1 MERMTATEPLLTV
14 RGLDIAFASGKKLT
28 PRTDGVHFEVR
39 PGEILSLVGESGC
52 GKSITALSLLGLLGR
67 QGRVTGGEVLF
78 KGRDLLKMTE
88 KQLDEIRGR
97 EIAMIFQDITYSLN
111 PVFTIGSQ
119 LTETLR
125 RHRGMSSADACR
137 RAVELLEKTGIPH
150 PQEVMKKYPHML
162 SGGMRQRVMI
172 AMALTCDPCLLIADE
187 PTTALDVTIQL
198 QIMQLL
204 KKLRDETGMAILMI
218 THDIGLVDPCLLIAD
233 EPTTALDVTIQLQIM
248 QLLKKLRDETGM
260 AILMITHDIGLVTE
274 MADRVV
280 VMYAGQ
286 CVEEAST
293 QQLLETP
300 QHPYTQALLRAVP
313 GLHDPRERRL
323 YAIPGTVPEEYQ
335 ALTGCRFAPR
345 CPYGAQCPGTARET
359 EIAPGHR
366 VRCCRAEE
374 GCDADA
380 T

>member
-14 RGLDIAFASGKKLT
+14 RGLDIAFASGKTLI

-67 QGRVTGGEVLF
+67 QGRVTGGEVIF
-78 KGRDLLKMTE
+78 KGRDLLRMTE

-125 RHRGMSSADACR
+125 RHRGMPMADARR

-150 PQEVMKKYPHML
+150 PQAVMKKYPHML

-172 AMALTCDPCLLIADE
+172 AMALTCDPS
-187 PTTALDVTIQL
+187 
-198 QIMQLL
+198 
-204 KKLRDETGMAILMI
+204 
-218 THDIGLVDPCLLIAD
+218 LLIAD

-293 QQLLETP
+293 RQLLEAP
-300 QHPYTQALLRAVP
+300 RHPYTQALLRAVP

-335 ALTGCRFAPR
+335 TLSGCRFAPR
-345 CPYGAQCPGTARET
+345 CPYGDRCPGTAEET

-366 VRCCRAEE
+366 VRCCRAKE